1 MKVVSNDA
9 LTKLI
14 QLSKDEFLSK
24 NNTTTVTTSGLKTIN
39 GESILGTGNIDT
51 AGLPS
56 QTGQSGKFLTT
67 NGTDASWAT
76 VDVLPSQT
84 SQSGKF
90 LTTNGTAVSWANI
103 PTELPSQ
110 TGQSGKYL
118 TTNGTTASWADA
130 SGSTI
135 TYWEDD

>member
-1 MKVVSNDA
+1 MKVVSSEA

-39 GESILGTGNIDT
+39 GESILGTGNIDA

-67 NGTDASWAT
+67 DGSAASWEE
-76 VDVLPSQT
+76 VPSST
-84 SQSGKF
+84 
-90 LTTNGTAVSWANI
+90 
-103 PTELPSQ
+103 
-110 TGQSGKYL
+110 
-118 TTNGTTASWADA
+118 
-130 SGSTI
+130 TI